1 MRSTWQSRINT
12 VGLAF
17 TIGAASL
24 VASATPVL
32 AQSPAEPA
40 AGAVTF
46 SKDVAPILQRVCQ
59 DCHRPG
65 MMAPMSLLT
74 YQDARPWARSIKTKV
89 ANREMPPWFIDKH
102 VGIQKFKNDPSLSDA
117 EIATI
122 VKWVDAG
129 APQGNPADL
138 PKPRV
143 FEAMATW
150 HIKPDLIVK
159 MPKPYMLKAHG
170 ADEFVDVTIDPGFAE
185 DMYVT
190 AIETLP
196 IEMNAYKV
204 IHHATANVIEDEDDP
219 TGFFVNEYA
228 IGKAADVFP
237 PNSGRL
243 IKAGSKFNFNLHMTP
258 NGEETAVAVQIGFT
272 LMPKGQTPK
281 YVAFTQHMGDVND
294 LDIPAGG
301 TVRNDGYFRL
311 PRPALISSFQPHM
324 HMRGKAQC
332 MEAIYPDI
340 RADSARPGPART
352 EMLSCV
358 SNFNFDW
365 SVTYPYADDVAP
377 LLPAGTI
384 IHIISWHDN
393 SAGNKHN
400 PNPDTW
406 LGYGPTSVDEMNF
419 AWVGLTYLDQAD
431 FDSKVAERQAMKA
444 AQTTQQQ

>member
-1 MRSTWQSRINT
+1 MQASWRRLFGT
-12 VGLAF
+12 A
-17 TIGAASL
+17 GAALIIAAGTSG
-24 VASATPVL
+24 SAQT
-32 AQSPAEPA
+32 SPQPA
-40 AGAVTF
+40 ATGQVTF
-46 SKDVAPILQRVCQ
+46 SRDVAPILQQHCQ
-59 DCHRPG
+59 ECHRPG

-74 YQDARPWARSIKTKV
+74 YKDVRPWARSIKTKV

-117 EIATI
+117 ELDAI

-129 APQGNPADL
+129 APEGNPAEM
-138 PKPRV
+138 PAPRA
-143 FEAMATW
+143 FGALDAW
-150 HIKPDLIVK
+150 HIKPNLIVK

-170 ADEFVDVTIDPGFAE
+170 PDEFVDVTIDPGFKE

-190 AIETLP
+190 AIETRP
-196 IEMNAYKV
+196 IHMEAYKV
-204 IHHATANVIEDEDDP
+204 IHHATTNLIEDEDDP
-219 TGFFVNEYA
+219 TGFFLNEYA

-237 PNSGRL
+237 PESGRL
-243 IKAGSKFNFNLHMTP
+243 IKAGSKLNFNLHMTP
-258 NGEETAVAVQIGFT
+258 DGEQTAVDVQLGLT
-272 LMPKGQTPK
+272 VMPKGQVPK

-294 LDIPAGG
+294 LDIPAGQ

-311 PRPALISSFQPHM
+311 PRPALISAFQPHM

-393 SAGNKHN
+393 SSANKT
-400 PNPDTW
+400 NPDPNTW
-406 LGYGPTSVDEMNF
+406 IGFGPRSIDDMSF
-419 AWVGLTYLDQAD
+419 AWVTLTYLDQAD
-431 FDSKVAERQAMKA
+431 FDARVAARQAA
-444 AQTTQQQ
+444 AKTKTTQNQ